1 MCTTAMMQGG
11 SQRGEPFRARLSGDI
26 HSAGSIV
33 FYVLS
38 GGAHCFGE
46 QPVHQQPNIMKGK
59 PTFEALRA
67 AQPLAVDL
75 VARMVRL
82 DATQRAPIARVLEH
96 PLWWDAAKCVEK
108 ISGWKTTWRRGS
120 PQLEARL
127 GAHARSVRGI
137 VGKAGAAGWLARLD
151 GCVAEW
157 LEAET
162 RERGVRPYD
171 GRQVLDLLRA
181 IRNSFEHWLES
192 GRRVNQNI
200 WGGRVGLSRPR
211 KVSFHG
217 VHES

>member
-1 MCTTAMMQGG
+1 MPPTSPRCLACDPG
-11 SQRGEPFRARLSGDI
+11 SQAL
-26 HSAGSIV
+26 
-33 FYVLS
+33 
-38 GGAHCFGE
+38 
-46 QPVHQQPNIMKGK
+46 QQQLNILRGK
-59 PTFEALRA
+59 PDFDALASRA

-82 DATQRAPIARVLEH
+82 DAAQRAPIARVLEH

-127 GAHARSVRGI
+127 AAHARSVRGI

-192 GRRVNQNI
+192 G
-200 WGGRVGLSRPR
+200 LC
-211 KVSFHG
+211 
-217 VHES
+217 E

>member
-1 MCTTAMMQGG
+1 MSCEPGG
-11 SQRGEPFRARLSGDI
+11 QAL
-26 HSAGSIV
+26 
-33 FYVLS
+33 
-38 GGAHCFGE
+38 
-46 QPVHQQPNIMKGK
+46 QQQLNILRGK
-59 PTFEALRA
+59 PDFTTLATRA

-82 DATQRAPIARVLEH
+82 DASQRAPIARVLEH
-96 PLWWDAAKCVEK
+96 PLWWDDAKCVEK

-137 VGKAGAAGWLARLD
+137 VGSSGAAGWLARLD

-192 GRRVNQNI
+192 GRNMDQNTS
-200 WGGRVGLSRPR
+200 GGKGS
-211 KVSFHG
+211 
-217 VHES
+217 ESIFCNPGKT